1 MSRKLKATND
11 FLKKKKKKKKMGFT
25 IYKTENPL
33 RDMELQEKEA

>member
-1 MSRKLKATND
+1 MSRKLKATNV
-11 FLKKKKKKKKMGFT
+11 FFKKKKKMGFT

>member
-1 MSRKLKATND
+1 MSRKLKATNV
-11 FLKKKKKKKKMGFT
+11 FFFKKKKKMGFT